1 MIFRW
6 LNRPSKKRI
15 VSLGITIRRLSLFHP
30 QSMWTQPQKW
40 FHIVR
45 IIDDGRTWAVHFQKR
60 VCTKY
65 NICHD
70 LNCHL
75 QQSKDDNWKRKL
87 SPVDETIINGSKL
100 VRSPK
105 TDPGI
110 KMERKKKAAELLLQI
125 STVRCGITLCKSGTA
140 GRLEWLVCT
149 SGRPGCLAA
158 TKGDPTHV
166 SDPKNRFGRQ
176 WSMIEWSAMP
186 VREIY
191 LRVVN
196 WKLAQSLW

>member
-1 MIFRW
+1 
-6 LNRPSKKRI
+6 
-15 VSLGITIRRLSLFHP
+15 
-30 QSMWTQPQKW
+30 MWTQPQKW

-110 KMERKKKAAELLLQI
+110 KMERKKKAAGLLLQI
-125 STVRCGITLCKSGTA
+125 STLRCGITLCKSGTA

-166 SDPKNRFGRQ
+166 SDPKTGSADNDQWLNDRRCQSERFTWELPIESLRSLSGKSAEPGRHNSTPQ
-176 WSMIEWSAMP
+176 NTYTSTPELKWPGS
-186 VREIY
+186 
-191 LRVVN
+191 
-196 WKLAQSLW
+196 